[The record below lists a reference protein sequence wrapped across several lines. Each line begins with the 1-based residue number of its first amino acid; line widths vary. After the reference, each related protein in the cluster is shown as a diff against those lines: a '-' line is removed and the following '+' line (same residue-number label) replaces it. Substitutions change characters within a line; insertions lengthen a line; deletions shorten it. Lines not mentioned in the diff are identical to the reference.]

1 MREKRKK
8 ESKHYLHLFL
18 CKKKKL
24 FDLKNCVSLILFLLV
39 FICECVLQDRKML
52 SEAIEK
58 DRQQQCEQQQQQNR
72 TKSGWNM
79 HCKCCC
85 RNRKKRNHR
94 SQGLG
99 VRRALLREQTPKNW

>member
-1 MREKRKK
+1 
-8 ESKHYLHLFL
+8 
-18 CKKKKL
+18 
-24 FDLKNCVSLILFLLV
+24 
-39 FICECVLQDRKML
+39 ML

-58 DRQQQCEQQQQQNR
+58 DRQQQCEQQQQNR

-94 SQGLG
+94 SQKTGKSMGDSTHLSASYFTL
-99 VRRALLREQTPKNW
+99 VFLFINNNQIPREKKKMSEEKLQKGWHM